1 MNKNR
6 FMTQENDKNPYIDI
20 IIDFVK
26 NELLKSDF
34 REEILQPLY
43 INTLYYI
50 IPLILLIIIMNF
62 ITTLIALSIVM
73 WFKNKSYHKFD

>member
-73 WFKNKSYHKFD
+73 WITNKSYH

>member
-1 MNKNR
+1 
-6 FMTQENDKNPYIDI
+6 MTQENDKNPYIDI

-50 IPLILLIIIMNF
+50 IPLILLIIVMNF

-73 WFKNKSYHKFD
+73 WITNKSYH

>member
-1 MNKNR
+1 
-6 FMTQENDKNPYIDI
+6 MTQENDKNPYIDI

-73 WFKNKSYHKFD
+73 WITNKSYH

>member
-50 IPLILLIIIMNF
+50 IPLILLIIVMNF
-62 ITTLIALSIVM
+62 ITTLIALCIVT
-73 WFKNKSYHKFD
+73 WFMNKSYH

>member
-1 MNKNR
+1 
-6 FMTQENDKNPYIDI
+6 MTQENDKNPYTDFI
-20 IIDFVK
+20 INFVK

-43 INTLYYI
+43 ISVLYYS

-62 ITTLIALSIVM
+62 VTTLIAIIIVLYF
-73 WFKNKSYHKFD
+73 FKNKSV